1 MARFWQ
7 NSDNP
12 DPLFARRVG
21 LPDDAQRELALRNLS
36 QHGAR
41 TSWDGDFAPHRRPDS
56 KILERSLGIFPRWR
70 RDRIGNRKLAAAD
83 CIREREIWPNGQR
96 KPAVGRGN
104 ENKSVAEQVLP
115 RAQLDQIALGKIIHR
130 GNITGEENIARHP
143 TLDLPGQRC
152 ARPNSG
158 HDPGAALT
166 SERVVRLVERLLEGD
181 RAEHHKIS
189 AFSASRRD
197 EQGRQHG
204 QAQYRQ
210 ASSAK
215 DGSNHAGSGAGDT
228 TSQRRA
234 WTAMVVVESQISS
247 NLHHRKCSVL
257 TWKLEA
263 YMSC

>member
-1 MARFWQ
+1 M
-7 NSDNP
+7 
-12 DPLFARRVG
+12 
-21 LPDDAQRELALRNLS
+21 
-36 QHGAR
+36 
-41 TSWDGDFAPHRRPDS
+41 
-56 KILERSLGIFPRWR
+56 LERSLGIFPRWR

-96 KPAVGRGN
+96 KSAVGRGN

-115 RAQLDQIALGKIIHR
+115 RARLDQIALGKIIHR
-130 GNITGEENIARHP
+130 GNITGEEKVAWHP
-143 TLDLPGQRC
+143 SLDLFGQRC

-166 SERVVRLVERLLEGD
+166 SERVVCLVECLLEGD
-181 RAEHHKIS
+181 RSEYHNIA
-189 AFSASRRD
+189 AFSASRKD
-197 EQGRQHG
+197 EQSEQGRQHG

-215 DGSNHAGSGAGDT
+215 DRSNHAGSGAGHT
-228 TSQRRA
+228 IRQRRA
-234 WTAMVVVESQISS
+234 WSAMVVVASQISS
-247 NLHHRKCSVL
+247 NLRHRKCSVL